1 MNIYN
6 HSEEFLNGNYGE
18 NYNDINFEKLSD
30 LEILGLYLLS
40 EISERKFFEL
50 NKIDYNLDSAEK
62 CKVLLDSIVN
72 NMNFLKNNM

>member
-18 NYNDINFEKLSD
+18 NYNDINFEKLND

-40 EISERKFFEL
+40 EISERKF
-50 NKIDYNLDSAEK
+50 
-62 CKVLLDSIVN
+62 
-72 NMNFLKNNM
+72 

>member
-6 HSEEFLNGNYGE
+6 HSEEFLNVNYVE

-50 NKIDYNLDSAEK
+50 NKMDYNLNGAEK

-72 NMNFLKNNM
+72 NINFFKNNM